1 MNVIKKVLC
10 FALAAVIC
18 LSLFTACGE
27 KEVVIPDEAGWYTTW
42 ASAAQSIGAGDDAIP
57 TNPKLKENT
66 LRQQVKV
73 SIGGDK
79 LKLTF
84 SNEYGN
90 LPLLI
95 DSVHVAKLISEGNP
109 TIDTSTDTV
118 VTFNGGQTSA
128 KIEAGTT
135 LTTDEISFSF
145 EALDLLAVTI
155 KFGKYVPSDLTVHRE
170 SLCTSWITEGDQVS
184 SETFSTMSFKNC
196 WYFLTRI
203 ETYAEAGT
211 RTVVCFGDSITD
223 GVGATHNGFDTW
235 PDVLA
240 QKLNENPDTRHLSV
254 ANTAISGN
262 AVFGGVGQAAK
273 DRFERDVLN
282 VAGVRY
288 VIIMIG
294 INDIG
299 YAQADI
305 SQDIINEYKVMI
317 EKCRERGIK
326 IYACTLAPTKGHP
339 GYYSELHELIRDK
352 VNEYILSEES
362 GFDGVIDMSMAL
374 ASETDI
380 DQMQSIYAT
389 YDWLHPNAKGY
400 ERMGDEAYR
409 TLINLWAKEK
419 AEAESK

>member
-1 MNVIKKVLC
+1 MLELKRLISL
-10 FALAAVIC
+10 ALALVTA
-18 LSLFTACGE
+18 LSLLTACGE
-27 KEVVIPDEAGWYTTW
+27 KEVVIPDEAGWFTTW
-42 ASAAQSIGAGDDAIP
+42 AAATQSISPTDDAVP

-66 LRQQVKV
+66 LRQQIKV

-79 LKLTF
+79 IRLTF

-90 LPLLI
+90 LPVLI
-95 DSVHVAKLISEGNP
+95 DSIHIAKLVSEGNP

-118 VTFNGGQTSA
+118 VTFNSGETTA
-128 KIEAGTT
+128 KIEAGAT
-135 LTTDEISFSF
+135 LTTDEINFSF
-145 EALDLLAVTI
+145 DALDLLAVTI

-184 SETFSTMSFKNC
+184 SETFTTMSFKNC
-196 WYFLTRI
+196 WYFLSRV

-211 RTVVCFGDSITD
+211 KTIVCFGDSITD
-223 GVGATHNGFDTW
+223 GVGATYNGFDTW
-235 PDVLA
+235 PEVLA
-240 QKLNENPDTRHLSV
+240 QKLQENPETQNLSI

-282 VAGVRY
+282 VSGVRY
-288 VIIMIG
+288 VVVMIG

-305 SQDIINEYKVMI
+305 SEDIINEYKVMI
-317 EKCRERGIK
+317 EKCREKGIK

-374 ASETDI
+374 ASETDL
-380 DQMQSIYAT
+380 DQMQAIYAT
-389 YDWLHPNAKGY
+389 GDWLHPNSAGY

-409 TLINLWAKEK
+409 TLINLWAQEK
-419 AEAESK
+419 AKADDK

>member
-1 MNVIKKVLC
+1 MRLKKLISIVM
-10 FALAAVIC
+10 ALAIC
-18 LSLFTACGE
+18 LSLLTSCGS
-27 KEVVIPDEAGWYTTW
+27 KEVVIPDEAGWFTTW
-42 ASAAQSIGAGDDAIP
+42 AAATQSIGAGDDAVP

-66 LRQQVKV
+66 LRQQIKV
-73 SIGGDK
+73 SIGGEK
-79 LKLTF
+79 IKLTF
-84 SNEYGN
+84 SNEYGS
-90 LPLLI
+90 LPVMI
-95 DSVHVAKLISEGNP
+95 DSVHIAKLLNEGNP
-109 TIDTSTDTV
+109 TIDTATDTV
-118 VTFNGGQTSA
+118 ITFNGGETSA
-128 KIEAGTT
+128 KIEPGTT
-135 LTTDEISFSF
+135 LTTDEINFSF
-145 EALDLLAVTI
+145 EALELLAVTI

-170 SLCTSWITEGDQVS
+170 ALCTLWITEGDQVA
-184 SETFSTMSFKNC
+184 SETFTTMSFKNC
-196 WYFLTRI
+196 WYFLSRV

-211 RTVVCFGDSITD
+211 RTIVCFGDSITD
-223 GVGATHNGFDTW
+223 GVGATYNGFDTW
-235 PDVLA
+235 PEVLA
-240 QKLNENPDTRHLSV
+240 EKLQENPGTRNISI

-288 VIIMIG
+288 VVIMIG

-389 YDWLHPNAKGY
+389 GDWLHPNAKGY

-409 TLINLWAKEK
+409 TLINLWAQEK
-419 AEAESK
+419 AEAEEK

>member
-1 MNVIKKVLC
+1 MLKRLMC
-10 FALAAVIC
+10 FTIC
-18 LSLFTACGE
+18 CVFGMTLLTACGE
-27 KEVVIPDEAGWYTTW
+27 KEVIIPDEAGWFTTW
-42 ASAAQSIGAGDDAIP
+42 AAATQSIGAGDDAVP

-66 LRQQVKV
+66 LRQQLKV
-73 SIGGDK
+73 SIGGEK
-79 LKLTF
+79 IKLTF

-90 LPLLI
+90 LPLMI
-95 DSVHVAKLISEGNP
+95 DSVHIAKLVSEGNP

-118 VTFNGGQTSA
+118 ITFNGGETTA
-128 KIEAGTT
+128 KIEPGTT
-135 LTTDEISFSF
+135 LTSDEINFRF
-145 EALDLLAVTI
+145 EALDLLAVTT
-155 KFGKYVPSDLTVHRE
+155 KFGKYVPSDLTVHRD

-184 SETFSTMSFKNC
+184 SETFSTMGFKNC
-196 WYFLTRI
+196 WYFLSRV

-211 RTVVCFGDSITD
+211 KTIVCFGDSITD

-235 PDVLA
+235 PEVLA
-240 QKLNENPDTRHLSV
+240 EKLLQTSDTKNLSI

-305 SQDIINEYKVMI
+305 SEDIIAEYKVMI
-317 EKCRERGIK
+317 EKCREKGIK

-352 VNEYILSEES
+352 VNDYILSEES

-374 ASETDI
+374 ASESDL

-389 YDWLHPNAKGY
+389 SDWLHPNATGY

-409 TLINLWAKEK
+409 TLINIWAQER
-419 AEAESK
+419 AEAEE

>member
-1 MNVIKKVLC
+1 MRLKKLISIVM
-10 FALAAVIC
+10 ALAIC
-18 LSLFTACGE
+18 LSLLTSCAE
-27 KEVVIPDEAGWYTTW
+27 KEVVIPDEAGWFTTW
-42 ASAAQSIGAGDDAIP
+42 AAATHSIGAGDDAVP

-66 LRQQVKV
+66 LRQQIKV
-73 SIGGDK
+73 SIGGEK
-79 LKLTF
+79 IKLTF
-84 SNEYGN
+84 SNEYGS
-90 LPLLI
+90 LPVMI
-95 DSVHVAKLISEGNP
+95 DSVHIAKLLNEGNP
-109 TIDTSTDTV
+109 TIDTATDTV
-118 VTFNGGQTSA
+118 ITFNGGETSA
-128 KIEAGTT
+128 KIEPGTT
-135 LTTDEISFSF
+135 LTTDEINFSF
-145 EALDLLAVTI
+145 EALELLAVTI

-170 SLCTSWITEGDQVS
+170 ALCTSWITEGDQVA
-184 SETFSTMSFKNC
+184 SETFTTMSFKNC
-196 WYFLTRI
+196 WYFLSRV

-211 RTVVCFGDSITD
+211 RTIVCFGDSITD
-223 GVGATHNGFDTW
+223 GVGATYNGFDTW
-235 PDVLA
+235 PEVLA
-240 QKLNENPDTRHLSV
+240 EKLQENPGTRNISI

-288 VIIMIG
+288 VVIMIG

-317 EKCRERGIK
+317 EKCREKGIK

-374 ASETDI
+374 ASETDL

-389 YDWLHPNAKGY
+389 GDWLHPNAKGY

-409 TLINLWAKEK
+409 TLINLWAQEK
-419 AEAESK
+419 AETEEK